1 MASKVGGGQGSGQKA
16 KGGRKAPDVK
26 MTDAEKLL
34 FTHPS
39 HLIRL
44 LQQKSWAIFLEEAS
58 AFDITPPQY
67 TALMVIREHPDI
79 DQLSLGMALGYDRTT
94 IGGLAERLEEKSL
107 INRKVADHDRRARN
121 LTITQAGRKLIDQ
134 LLVVGTRVSDRLLN
148 NLSAQERVQWHQ
160 MMLRLLEEGNSSTPA
175 ENLAK
180 ARERHDSIQ
189 RDIKRPARGRK
200 TA

>member
-1 MASKVGGGQGSGQKA
+1 MVSKSGGAQKS
-16 KGGRKAPDVK
+16 KGAGRKAPDVT

-44 LQQKSWAIFLEEAS
+44 LQQKSWAIFLEEAA

-67 TALMVIREHPDI
+67 TALIVIREHPDI

-94 IGGLAERLEEKSL
+94 IGGLVERLEEKKL

-121 LTITQAGRKLIDQ
+121 MTITQAGRKLMEQ
-134 LLVVGTRVSDRLLN
+134 LLVVGGQVSDRLLQ
-148 NLSAQERVQWHQ
+148 NLSTSEREQWQ
-160 MMLRLLEEGNSSTPA
+160 KMMLRLLAEDNSSTPA
-175 ENLAK
+175 QNLAK

-189 RDIKRPARGRK
+189 REIKRPARSRK
-200 TA
+200 